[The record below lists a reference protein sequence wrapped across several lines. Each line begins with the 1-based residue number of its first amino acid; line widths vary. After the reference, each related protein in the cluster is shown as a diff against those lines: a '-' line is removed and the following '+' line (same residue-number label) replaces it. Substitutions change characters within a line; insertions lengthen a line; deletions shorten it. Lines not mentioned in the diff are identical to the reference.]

1 MTSLADTIIDYH
13 ESKKEKGEEL
23 DEYGIPRHD
32 GKGRDVRT
40 LPQYY
45 VARALMKQR
54 LENPE
59 YEEDTIYQ
67 YHTRE
72 NDLYYAHRKIK
83 ENSHNAYIMTGTS
96 WYLNSGII
104 ANFYAELKKR
114 VPYLDTSVYKIADR
128 LYWDKEAGEAVQCSY
143 EEIAKRVNERSGNG
157 QTTGSITNNLGEE
170 VY

>member
-1 MTSLADTIIDYH
+1 MTSLADKIIEYH
-13 ESKKEKGEEL
+13 ESKQEEEDEL

-67 YHTRE
+67 YHTIGNE
-72 NDLYYAHRKIK
+72 LYYAHRKIK
-83 ENSHNAYIMTGTS
+83 EDSHNAYVMTGATWS
-96 WYLNSGII
+96 MSKPLVT
-104 ANFYAELKKR
+104 NFYVELKKK
-114 VPYLDTSVYKIADR
+114 VPYLDTSVYKIADG
-128 LYWDKEAGEAVQCSY
+128 LYWDKEEGEAVRCDY
-143 EEIAKRVNERSGNG
+143 DEIAKRVNERRKNEKGTS
-157 QTTGSITNNLGEE
+157 TITDNLGEE
-170 VY
+170 VC